1 MASGSTD
8 WSINA
13 VAWLYGHDARLLPEQ
28 ASAA

>member
-1 MASGSTD
+1 MARGSTD

-13 VAWLYGHDARLLPEQ
+13 VAWLYRHDARMLPEQ